1 MDTYHH
7 RTARYRTRAPRPS
20 LPGKPGALA
29 AVVIALLAA
38 ALVSTRSEAASACV
52 DTSASSRGEVSDPSA
67 ARLQLVSLM
76 AAAQKR
82 SQAIGA
88 AKLLADAA
96 SFDVEEVRAIGK
108 PQLSFNTSVGPAGSK
123 PEGGEHKSSM
133 QWRTGV
139 NFSWALYDHGR
150 VEHLTRWRASLADA
164 AQQGQISLSEQ
175 VALQTVNL
183 ALDRSRHR
191 LHTQVWGQYAAKVCK
206 LVDSLEQIVAADK
219 GRGSELVQARKTL
232 QQVQL
237 SQAQAR
243 TQLAV
248 TETRLKRLVGDELP
262 EPASLSAL
270 LPGVPALADL
280 QDRAVRSADIV
291 ALDAQA
297 KAAANLAQATVASQ
311 KFQAGLAVG
320 LSTAIGKE
328 KSGAWN
334 AGVSLSM
341 PILNPGADPAAQAA
355 RLRASAAKLQRD
367 DALESLRS
375 RLAEVH
381 QQAES
386 STVRAR
392 EVVGVLRNSERVR
405 EDTLAQW
412 QQLGRRSLFD
422 VMSAEGDHFNLR
434 LAYVDALHDSQQS
447 MALLWSL
454 AGGIS
459 QPLN

>member
-1 MDTYHH
+1 MDTLKHH
-7 RTARYRTRAPRPS
+7 TPRLGRSTPCLGMPS
-20 LPGKPGALA
+20 TLASLALA
-29 AVVIALLAA
+29 LLTTAGLSRPA
-38 ALVSTRSEAASACV
+38 QASPDCLNA
-52 DTSASSRGEVSDPSA
+52 TAHSAPEISDPGA
-67 ARLQLVSLM
+67 ARLQLVNLV
-76 AAAQKR
+76 ATAQKR
-82 SQAIGA
+82 SQALGA

-96 SFDVEEVRAIGK
+96 SFDTEEMRASGK
-108 PQLSFNTSVGPAGSK
+108 PQLRFNTSVGPAGSK
-123 PEGGEHKSSM
+123 PEGGEHKSSL

-139 NFSWALYDHGR
+139 NFSWSLYDHGR

-164 AQQGQISLSEQ
+164 AQQGQISQSEQ

-191 LHTQVWGQYAAKVCK
+191 LHAQVWGQYAAKVCK
-206 LVDSLEQIVAADK
+206 LVDSLQQIVAADK

-243 TQLAV
+243 SQLAV

-270 LPGVPALADL
+270 LPGVPALPEL
-280 QDRAVRSADIV
+280 QERATRAADIV

-297 KAAANLAQATVASQ
+297 KAATNLAQATVASQ
-311 KFQAGLAVG
+311 KFQAGLAAGV
-320 LSTAIGKE
+320 STAIGKE

-334 AGVSLSM
+334 AGISLSM

-367 DALESLRS
+367 DALEALRS

-381 QQAES
+381 QQAEA

-392 EVVGVLRNSERVR
+392 EVVGVLRSSERVR

>member
-1 MDTYHH
+1 MDTLRH
-7 RTARYRTRAPRPS
+7 RSARHRARAPRPA
-20 LPGKPGALA
+20 LPGKPTAFAAIVIAALA
-29 AVVIALLAA
+29 AV
-38 ALVSTRSEAASACV
+38 LVSSRAEAASACS
-52 DTSASSRGEVSDPSA
+52 DFPMTSASETSDASSA
-67 ARLQLVSLM
+67 RQQLIGMV
-76 AAAQKR
+76 ATAQKR
-82 SQAIGA
+82 SHAVGA

-96 SFDVEEVRAIGK
+96 AYDIEEVRASSQ
-108 PQLSFNTSVGPAGSK
+108 PQLSVNTSLGPAGSK
-123 PEGGEHKSSM
+123 PEGGEHKSSL
-133 QWRTGV
+133 QWRAGL

-150 VEHLTRWRASLADA
+150 VEHLTRWRTSLADA

-175 VALQTVNL
+175 IALQTVNL

-243 TQLAV
+243 TQLAI

-262 EPASLSAL
+262 EPVSLSAL
-270 LPGVPALADL
+270 LPGVPVLADL
-280 QDRAVRSADIV
+280 QERAARSADIV
-291 ALDAQA
+291 ALEAQA
-297 KAAANLAQATVASQ
+297 KAAANLAEATVASQ
-311 KFQAGLAVG
+311 KFQAGVAVG
-320 LSTAIGKE
+320 LSTAVGKE
-328 KSGAWN
+328 RSGAWN

-341 PILNPGADPAAQAA
+341 PLLNPGADPAAQAA
-355 RLRASAAKLQRD
+355 RLRASAATLQRD
-367 DALESLRS
+367 DALASLRS

-381 QQAES
+381 QQAEAAGL
-386 STVRAR
+386 RAR
-392 EVVGVLRNSERVR
+392 DVVGVLRNSERVR

-434 LAYVDALHDSQQS
+434 LAYVDALHDNQQS
-447 MALLWSL
+447 VALLWSL